1 MTLRPILRLP
11 DPRLRQVCPPVERFD
26 AGLGRL
32 ALDML
37 RTMYAAPGRGLAGP
51 QIGAMQR
58 IFVMDCGWKEGA
70 PDPCVMIDPEIVW
83 ASPETASCS
92 EGCLSLP
99 GITVAVTRPAAVT
112 LRFTGLDG
120 ARHEDAFTGFAA
132 VCVQHERDHLDGIL
146 CIDRLDAQTRAAM
159 ADVLRRIEGP

>member
-26 AGLGRL
+26 AALGRL

-58 IFVMDCGWKEGA
+58 IFVMDCGWKEGR
-70 PDPCVMIDPEIVW
+70 PDPQVMVNPEIL
-83 ASPETASCS
+83 AAEGAAEHE
-92 EGCLSLP
+92 EGCLSVP
-99 GITVAVTRPAAVT
+99 GLAVPVIRPDRIR
-112 LRFTGLDG
+112 LRWQDLAGDWQEG
-120 ARHEDAFTGFAA
+120 AFTGFAA

-146 CIDRLDAQTRAAM
+146 HIDRAAPDVRAAL
-159 ADVLRRIEGP
+159 APALAAFA